1 MINIR
6 NLLLM
11 MVVMTALSTS
21 ITAVHIGAADA
32 QVQTESSGD
41 LTAPEGDSPFG
52 GDNVGTYTIGLDRE
66 GLRVQVNMDLTP
78 TSGNAYQA
86 WLVDN
91 ATDTD
96 LALGQLTDNA
106 LADTLQSTNDTS
118 QYNLIVVTEEP
129 VDDQDPARDSA
140 AVVAGAEL
148 GS

>member
-1 MINIR
+1 MI
-6 NLLLM
+6 
-11 MVVMTALSTS
+11 VMAALSTS
-21 ITAVHIGAADA
+21 ITAVHVGTAEA
-32 QVQTESSGD
+32 QLQTESSGD
-41 LTAPEGDSPFG
+41 LTAPADDNPFG

-66 GLRVQVNMDLTP
+66 GLRVQVNMDITP

-106 LADTLQSTNDTS
+106 LADTLQQVNDTS
-118 QYNLIVVTEEP
+118 QYDLIVVTEEP
-129 VDDQDPARDSA
+129 IDDPEPARDSA
-140 AVVAGAEL
+140 AVVAGASL

>member
-1 MINIR
+1 
-6 NLLLM
+6 
-11 MVVMTALSTS
+11 MVVVMAALSTT
-21 ITAVHIGAADA
+21 ITAVHIGSAEA

-41 LTAPEGDSPFG
+41 LTVPEGDNPFG
-52 GDNVGTYTIGLDRE
+52 GDNIGTYSIGLDRE
-66 GLRVQVNMDLTP
+66 GLRVQVNMEITP

-106 LADTLQSTNDTS
+106 LADTLQSANDTS

-129 VDDQDPARDSA
+129 IDDPDPARDSA
-140 AVVAGAEL
+140 SVVAGAEL